1 MGFLLR
7 KSTSCLNLNLSR
19 GEGMNWLLLLILI
32 AGWYLTVDSA
42 MSIAYRIEEL
52 NQDPISRGQKLEF
65 VGRFTRGF
73 FGLLLVVVAFIL
85 AL

>member
-1 MGFLLR
+1 VIGV
-7 KSTSCLNLNLSR
+7 
-19 GEGMNWLLLLILI
+19 NWLLLLILI

-42 MSIAYRIEEL
+42 MSIAYRIDEL
-52 NQDPISRGQKLEF
+52 DQNPMTRRQKLEF
-65 VGRFTRGF
+65 IGRFTRGF